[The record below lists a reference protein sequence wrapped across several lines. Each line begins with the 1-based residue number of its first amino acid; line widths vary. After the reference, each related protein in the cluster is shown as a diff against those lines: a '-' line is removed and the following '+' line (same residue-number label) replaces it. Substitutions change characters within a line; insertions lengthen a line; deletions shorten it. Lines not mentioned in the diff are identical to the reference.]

1 MKESR
6 PKEADS
12 KIILEELARGLLA
25 MVRDPGEKRETDL
38 RAAIAQKIKETEVF
52 HEDK

>member
-6 PKEADS
+6 PKEAGS
-12 KIILEELARGLLA
+12 EVILEELARRLLT

-38 RAAIAQKIKETEVF
+38 RAAIAQKIKETEIS